1 MKPRP
6 GRGPASRP
14 FMDRRAARVA
24 VLGLWS
30 LVFAWL
36 WVSGDVTRFLRPRTY
51 WVAPFG
57 ALALGGAAAVT
68 AAGTRRAGD
77 HTRPS
82 GRDGLRFGV
91 LLLPLAAMLAVPGA
105 QLGSQAA
112 ANKAPSGVLAG
123 AAAVAPG
130 APGSGPIGFRD
141 IYYAGQSE
149 AYALERGIGDGT
161 GVNLTGFITHPPGI
175 PEGFFALTRFYV
187 SCCAAD
193 AIPYSVTVNPPGPFI
208 PSVYPNDRWLE
219 IRGQLVQTGAGFT
232 LTPHSIRPV
241 KTPDDPYLY

>member
-1 MKPRP
+1 MRP
-6 GRGPASRP
+6 GAVRASSHRHG
-14 FMDRRAARVA
+14 FDKHSARAGA
-24 VLGLWS
+24 LGLWS

-36 WVSGDVTRFLRPRTY
+36 WLSGEMTRYLGPRTF

-57 ALALGGAAAVT
+57 AVALGGAATVT
-68 AAGTRRAGD
+68 AAGARRSSDRDELSAGD
-77 HTRPS
+77 
-82 GRDGLRFGV
+82 GARFGV
-91 LLLPLAAMLAVPGA
+91 LLLPLVAMLAVPGA

-112 ANKAPSGVLAG
+112 ANKAPSGILVG
-123 AAAVAPG
+123 AAAAAPG

-149 AYALERGIGDGT
+149 RYALERGLSDGM

-193 AIPYSVTVNPPGPFI
+193 AIPYSVVVRPPGPVV
-208 PSVYPNDRWLE
+208 PSAYPDDRWLE
-219 IRGQLVQTGAGFT
+219 IGGQLGQSDAGFM
-232 LTPHSIRPV
+232 LFPHSIKPA
-241 KTPDDPYLY
+241 KAPDDPYLY